1 MRASTSFILTI
12 ALGTVFFYF
21 LNRPYV
27 PGPPCPDRT
36 PEFLERA
43 VTQRMESSGTRF
55 FNPDKLA
62 VAFLAQHRFLQDEIQ
77 YSPSSRL
84 WGIAFT
90 VGEGQSTSKNSW
102 TAIVGCAGSV
112 ELSGWEPKP
121 TQTGWRPPKDWIPP
135 DQR

>member
-1 MRASTSFILTI
+1 MRALKSFLLTI
-12 ALGTVFFYF
+12 ALGTAGVYY
-21 LNRPYV
+21 LNQPYV

-36 PEFLERA
+36 PEFLEQA
-43 VTQRMESSGTRF
+43 VTDRMESSGTRF
-55 FNPDKLA
+55 LNPDKHA
-62 VAFLAQHRFLQDEIQ
+62 VAFLAQHRFLRDEIQ

-84 WGIAFT
+84 WGIAYT
-90 VGEGQSTSKNSW
+90 VGEGESTSKNTR

-121 TQTGWRPPKDWIPP
+121 PQTGWRPPKDWIPP